1 MIMDISKT
9 GRYLR
14 YGRSPILFSGLV
26 LAAAILPLFMD
37 PFTTI
42 SATNVFIYIV
52 ITLSWALFSGP
63 TRYISIATAAF
74 FGIGIYT
81 SALAGEY
88 LPFPLVV
95 CLGGVV
101 SLILA
106 LLVGLSTLRL
116 KGMYFTIFT
125 FGLSELIRHFVLW
138 WEVTMTGTVGRWV
151 VSVEPVPVYYT
162 MLLILVMTMAVCFF
176 IGRSRYG
183 LALRSIGQ
191 SEEAADHMGVN
202 VTAVKIGV
210 FAISAF
216 FAGAT
221 GSTMATRWTYIDPSI
236 AFNPLFSFMPV
247 LMATFGGI
255 GSITGQII
263 GATVLT
269 LLADLLLTEFPYY
282 YMLIYGIILVI
293 VILFLPGGIMG
304 IWESLKKKMQKETYE
319 NT

>member
-1 MIMDISKT
+1 MNSLST
-9 GRYLR
+9 GKYLPNPR
-14 YGRSPILFSGLV
+14 IPVLFSAAV
-26 LAAAILPLFMD
+26 LAAALLPLIMD

-63 TRYISIATAAF
+63 TQYISIATAAF

-81 SALAGEY
+81 SALAGE
-88 LPFPLVV
+88 LMPFPLVV

-101 SLILA
+101 SFVLA

-138 WEVTMTGTVGRWV
+138 WEVVMTGTVGRWV
-151 VSVEPVPVYYT
+151 VSVDPIPVYYT
-162 MLLILVMTMAVCFF
+162 MLVILVVTISFCFF

-191 SEEAADHMGVN
+191 SEEAADHMGIN
-202 VTAVKIGV
+202 ITAVKINV
-210 FAISAF
+210 FAITAF

-247 LMATFGGI
+247 LMAIFGGI

-263 GATVLT
+263 GAAVLT

-282 YMLIYGIILVI
+282 YMLIYGIILVV
-293 VILFLPGGIMG
+293 VILFLPGGIVGLWDSM
-304 IWESLKKKMQKETYE
+304 KKHRRTETNE

>member
-1 MIMDISKT
+1 MNSFSVSK
-9 GRYLR
+9 YLTNAR
-14 YGRSPILFSGLV
+14 APLLFSAAV
-26 LAAAILPLFMD
+26 MAAALLPLFMD

-63 TRYISIATAAF
+63 TQYISIATAAF

-81 SALAGEY
+81 SALAGE
-88 LPFPLVV
+88 LMPFPIVV
-95 CLGGVV
+95 CLGGFV
-101 SLILA
+101 SFILA

-138 WEVTMTGTVGRWV
+138 WEVVMTGTVGRWV
-151 VSVEPVPVYYT
+151 VSIDPVPVYYT
-162 MLLILVMTMAVCFF
+162 MLVILVATISFCFF

-202 VTAVKIGV
+202 ITAVKIYV
-210 FAISAF
+210 FAFTAF

-247 LMATFGGI
+247 LMAIFGGI

-263 GATVLT
+263 GAAVLT
-269 LLADLLLTEFPYY
+269 LLADFLLTEFPYY
-282 YMLIYGIILVI
+282 YMLIYGIILVV

-304 IWESLKKKMQKETYE
+304 LWDSIKKRRQTDSHE

>member
-1 MIMDISKT
+1 MNNFPAS
-9 GRYLR
+9 RYLTNIR
-14 YGRSPILFSGLV
+14 IPVLFLGAV
-26 LAAAILPLFMD
+26 LATALLPLFMD

-42 SATNVFIYIV
+42 STTNVFIYIV

-81 SALAGEY
+81 SALAGEL

-95 CLGGVV
+95 CLGGLV
-101 SLILA
+101 SFILA

-125 FGLSELIRHFVLW
+125 FGLSELIRHSVLW
-138 WEVTMTGTVGRWV
+138 WEVVMTGTVGRWV

-162 MLLILVMTMAVCFF
+162 MLIILVVTISFCFF

-191 SEEAADHMGVN
+191 SEEAADHMGIN
-202 VTAVKIGV
+202 VTAVKINV
-210 FAISAF
+210 FAITAF

-282 YMLIYGIILVI
+282 YMLIYGIILVA

-304 IWESLKKKMQKETYE
+304 IWESIKRKRQKELHE

>member
-1 MIMDISKT
+1 MNSLST
-9 GRYLR
+9 GKYLPNPR
-14 YGRSPILFSGLV
+14 IPVLFSAAV
-26 LAAAILPLFMD
+26 LAAALLPLIMD

-63 TRYISIATAAF
+63 TQYISIATAAF
-74 FGIGIYT
+74 FGIRIYT
-81 SALAGEY
+81 SALAGE
-88 LPFPLVV
+88 LMPFPLVV

-101 SLILA
+101 SFVLA

-138 WEVTMTGTVGRWV
+138 WEVVMTGTVGRWV
-151 VSVEPVPVYYT
+151 VSVAPVPVYYT
-162 MLLILVMTMAVCFF
+162 MLVILVVTISFCFF

-191 SEEAADHMGVN
+191 SEEAADHMGIN
-202 VTAVKIGV
+202 ITAVKINV
-210 FAISAF
+210 FAITAF

-247 LMATFGGI
+247 LMAIFGGI

-263 GATVLT
+263 GAAVLT

-282 YMLIYGIILVI
+282 YMLIYGIILVV
-293 VILFLPGGIMG
+293 VILFLPGGIVGLWDSM
-304 IWESLKKKMQKETYE
+304 KKRRRTETNE

>member
-1 MIMDISKT
+1 VNSLST
-9 GRYLR
+9 GKYLPNPR
-14 YGRSPILFSGLV
+14 IPVLFSAAV
-26 LAAAILPLFMD
+26 LAAALLPLIMD

-63 TRYISIATAAF
+63 TQYISIATAAF

-81 SALAGEY
+81 SALAGE
-88 LPFPLVV
+88 LMPFPLVV

-101 SLILA
+101 SFVLA

-138 WEVTMTGTVGRWV
+138 WEVVMTGTVGRWV
-151 VSVEPVPVYYT
+151 VSVDPIPVYYT
-162 MLLILVMTMAVCFF
+162 MLVILVVTISFCFF

-183 LALRSIGQ
+183 LALRSISQ
-191 SEEAADHMGVN
+191 SEEAADHMGIN
-202 VTAVKIGV
+202 ITAVKINV
-210 FAISAF
+210 FAITAF

-247 LMATFGGI
+247 LMAIFGGI

-263 GATVLT
+263 GAAVLT

-282 YMLIYGIILVI
+282 YMLIYGIILVV
-293 VILFLPGGIMG
+293 VILFLPGGIVGLWDSM
-304 IWESLKKKMQKETYE
+304 KKRRRTETNE

>member
-1 MIMDISKT
+1 VNSLST
-9 GRYLR
+9 GKYLPNPR
-14 YGRSPILFSGLV
+14 IPVLFSAAV
-26 LAAAILPLFMD
+26 LAAALLPLIMD

-63 TRYISIATAAF
+63 TQYISIATAAF

-81 SALAGEY
+81 SALAGE
-88 LPFPLVV
+88 LMPFPLVV

-101 SLILA
+101 SFVLA

-138 WEVTMTGTVGRWV
+138 WEVVRTGTVGRWV
-151 VSVEPVPVYYT
+151 VSVDPIPVYYT
-162 MLLILVMTMAVCFF
+162 MLVILVVTISFCFF

-191 SEEAADHMGVN
+191 SEEAADHMGIN
-202 VTAVKIGV
+202 ITAVKINV
-210 FAISAF
+210 FAITAF

-247 LMATFGGI
+247 LMAIFGGI

-263 GATVLT
+263 GAAVLT

-282 YMLIYGIILVI
+282 YMLIYGIILVV
-293 VILFLPGGIMG
+293 VILFLPGGIVGLWDSM
-304 IWESLKKKMQKETYE
+304 KKRRRTETNE